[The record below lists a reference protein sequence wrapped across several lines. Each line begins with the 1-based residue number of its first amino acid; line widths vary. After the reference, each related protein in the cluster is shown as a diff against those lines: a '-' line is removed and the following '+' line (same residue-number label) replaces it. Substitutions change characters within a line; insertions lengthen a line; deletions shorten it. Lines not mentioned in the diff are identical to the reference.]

1 VSSARRAAKLAL
13 RAGDVSLAV
22 ELYAVAQ
29 AIELDELRRAESL
42 ELRQLLQPEQ
52 FSDCS
57 FDGRI

>member
-42 ELRQLLQPEQ
+42 ELRQLLQPEL
-52 FSDCS
+52 FSGCAR
-57 FDGRI
+57 DGIL